1 MTDKSV
7 TENQITRAKIISE
20 SLYTMLERYSFMD
33 LTESF
38 LDANKT
44 MDVLVEARKL
54 HDILENLYDDQVI
67 DKINKDNDDDDGC
80 WAPPDIPGGWT
91 EIGPGIENRGVS
103 LRDFLKK
110 KGGKR

>member
-7 TENQITRAKIISE
+7 TENQITRAKILSE
-20 SLYTMLERYSFMD
+20 NLYSMLEQYSFMD

-44 MDVLVEARKL
+44 MDVLICARKV
-54 HDILENLYDDQVI
+54 HDILESLYDDQVI
-67 DKINKDNDDDDGC
+67 DKINKDDDSC
-80 WAPPDIPGGWT
+80 YTPPDIPGGWT
-91 EIGPGIENRGVS
+91 EIEPRAEVRGVS
-103 LRDFLKK
+103 LRHLLKK

>member
-7 TENQITRAKIISE
+7 TENQITRAKILSE
-20 SLYTMLERYSFMD
+20 NLYSMLEQYSFLD

-44 MDVLVEARKL
+44 MDVLVCARQV
-54 HDILENLYDDQVI
+54 HDILEDLYDNQVI
-67 DKINKDNDDDDGC
+67 DKINEDDDSC
-80 WAPPDIPGGWT
+80 YTPPDIPGGWT
-91 EIGPGIENRGVS
+91 EIEPRAEVRGVS
-103 LRDFLKK
+103 LRHLLKK

>member
-20 SLYTMLERYSFMD
+20 SLYTMLEQYSFMD

-67 DKINKDNDDDDGC
+67 DKINKDDDDDDGC